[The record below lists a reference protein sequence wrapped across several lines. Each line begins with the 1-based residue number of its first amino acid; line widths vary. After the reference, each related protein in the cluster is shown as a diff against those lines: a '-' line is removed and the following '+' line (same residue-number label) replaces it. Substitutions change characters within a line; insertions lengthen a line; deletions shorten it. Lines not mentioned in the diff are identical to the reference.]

1 MNDSIQLWLHRQVR
15 RKTLLDLGT
24 FAIALPVGLIVSF
37 LTFWLV
43 YAGIMMANGL
53 VKLVGDLF
61 GYQELTIT
69 HQWRLWLSGLF
80 FLLLAWEC
88 ARRPFHELGDY
99 DGDFEGKRYRYHH
112 AFDGWGVGYALLAD
126 SRASSKMIAEM
137 LYFGP
142 RLLQTALQ
150 SLWDIIQLQRLD
162 HRLIADTLRYL
173 AAHESAVSREEL
185 TVNLSASDARRLA
198 TDLRRIGGVV
208 FLKKGV
214 SLTMETREELQ
225 TLLTT

>member
-1 MNDSIQLWLHRQVR
+1 
-15 RKTLLDLGT
+15 
-24 FAIALPVGLIVSF
+24 
-37 LTFWLV
+37 
-43 YAGIMMANGL
+43 MANGL
-53 VKLVGDLF
+53 VEMIGDLF
-61 GYQELTIT
+61 GYRELTIT

-99 DGDFEGKRYRYHH
+99 EGDFAEKKYRYHD
-112 AFDGWGVGYALLAD
+112 AFGGAGAGYALLAD
-126 SRASSKMIAEM
+126 SRASSKMITEI

-150 SLWDIIQLQRLD
+150 SLWDIIQLRRMD
-162 HRLIADTLRYL
+162 HRLMADTLRYL
-173 AAHESAVSREEL
+173 AAHEGAVSREEL
-185 TVNLSASDARRLA
+185 TANLSASDARRLA

-214 SLTMETREELQ
+214 SLTTEARAELQ
-225 TLLTT
+225 TLLSA

>member
-1 MNDSIQLWLHRQVR
+1 MNDSIQLWLRHQVR

-37 LTFWLV
+37 LTFWLT

-53 VKLVGDLF
+53 VELVGDLF
-61 GYQELTIT
+61 GYWELTIT

-99 DGDFEGKRYRYHH
+99 EGDFEVKRYRYHH
-112 AFDGWGVGYALLAD
+112 VFDGWGAGYALLAD
-126 SRASSKMIAEM
+126 SRTSSKMITEI

-150 SLWDIIQLQRLD
+150 SLWDIVQLQRMDRNLVV
-162 HRLIADTLRYL
+162 DTLRYL
-173 AAHESAVSREEL
+173 AAHEGAVSRDEL
-185 TVNLSASDARRLA
+185 TMNLSATDARRLA

-214 SLTMETREELQ
+214 SLTTETREELQ
-225 TLLTT
+225 TLLSA